1 MNIHWLNV
9 AILVIVTTILV
20 DQISGDQ

>member
-1 MNIHWLNV
+1 MKYHLLNV